1 MKKLMLLG
9 LVMILGLTIGQFSG
23 LAAIAA
29 DDPHFGYSGANG
41 PDHWGE
47 LSTAYAACSNG
58 HEQSPVDIPSSAP
71 LNPASIKFNYQP
83 GALTIFNNGH
93 TIRANYDKGSSIEI
107 EGKTYNLLQ
116 FHFHATSEHTLNGQP
131 AAMEVHFVHQSADG
145 ELAVVGALISRG
157 AENAAYA
164 PVVAHMPTQEGEPE
178 MINGVT
184 VNAAAMLPADRT
196 YYRYEG
202 SLTTPPCTEAVN
214 WFVLHG
220 GLTFSDAQIAA
231 FTALFPNDARPIQPL
246 GSRTF
251 LLSADL
257 GAGSSPTVGMP
268 RTGTPDPAY
277 PAALIFAALALLG
290 TGLALN
296 RRQRVPISMN
306 SDDE

>member
-1 MKKLMLLG
+1 MKKLLLLG

-23 LAAIAA
+23 LAASAA
-29 DDPHFGYSGANG
+29 DDPHFGYSGEAG
-41 PDHWGE
+41 PDHWGD
-47 LSTAYAACSNG
+47 LSPAYAACSKG

-83 GALTIFNNGH
+83 SALTIFNNGH
-93 TIRANYDKGSSIEI
+93 TIRANVDKGSSIEI

-116 FHFHATSEHTLNGQP
+116 FHFHDTSEHTMNGQ
-131 AAMEVHFVHQSADG
+131 AAPMEVHFVHQSADG
-145 ELAVVGALISRG
+145 ELAVVGAMINRG
-157 AENAAYA
+157 AANTAYA
-164 PVVAHMPTQEGEPE
+164 PVLAHMPATESEPE
-178 MINGVT
+178 TISGVT
-184 VNAAAMLPADRT
+184 IDAATMLPADRT

-202 SLTTPPCTEAVN
+202 SLTTPPCTEGVN

-231 FTALFPNDARPIQPL
+231 YAALFPNDARPVQSL

-251 LLSADL
+251 LLSTNL
-257 GAGSSPTVGMP
+257 GPTVGMP

-277 PAALIFAALALLG
+277 PAALIVAAFALLG

-296 RRQRVPISMN
+296 RRQRMPVRVTN
-306 SDDE
+306 DDE